1 MGTVVIGREHDDLGN
16 TVENLKGASVMF
28 RLRDKLK
35 YIVFMGLLVLVGFV
49 FGNMNN
55 DTDAQ
60 SKSDTVDKL
69 TVRKLTVLEDITV
82 IADDGEPR
90 VVISWDEDGG
100 KVTCLGPERIRA
112 ADLLVGEMGGVI
124 AVFGRNG
131 GGAGLSVDE
140 TGGAVAIFPVDG
152 KNGGAALSISDDGD
166 GLIITRDRFDEFR
179 AWGQ

>member
-1 MGTVVIGREHDDLGN
+1 
-16 TVENLKGASVMF
+16 MF

-35 YIVFMGLLVLVGFV
+35 YIIFMGLLVLAGFI

-55 DTDAQ
+55 DTNAQ
-60 SKSDTVDKL
+60 SESDTVGKL

-82 IADDGEPR
+82 VADDGEPR
-90 VVISWDEDGG
+90 VVISWNEDGG
-100 KVTCLGPERIRA
+100 KVTCLGPGGTRA

-131 GGAGLSVDE
+131 AGAGLSVDE

-152 KNGGAALSISDDGD
+152 ENGGAALSISDEGE
-166 GLIITRDRFDEFR
+166 GLIITRDKFGEFR
-179 AWGQ
+179 SWGQ

>member
-16 TVENLKGASVMF
+16 TLKNLKGTSVMF
-28 RLRDKLK
+28 RLRKKLQ

-49 FGNMNN
+49 FGNMNDN
-55 DTDAQ
+55 TDAQ
-60 SKSDTVDKL
+60 SKSDTVGKL

-90 VVISWDEDGG
+90 VVISSNEDGG
-100 KVTCLGPERIRA
+100 EVTCLGPEGIRA

-124 AVFGRNG
+124 AVVGRND

-140 TGGAVAIFPVDG
+140 TGGAVAVFPIDG

-166 GLIITRDRFDEFR
+166 GLVITRDRFGEFR
-179 AWGQ
+179 SWGQ